1 MMKTQLEKAVCA
13 KVWDLSNP
21 KKEDTFNKMMF
32 LIAMHLMYK
41 KRQDPNCKLPEHN
54 VPQELYVSA
63 NEDNVNAAAAAA
75 FAEAKPSF

>member
-1 MMKTQLEKAVCA
+1 
-13 KVWDLSNP
+13 
-21 KKEDTFNKMMF
+21 
-32 LIAMHLMYK
+32 MHLMYK

-75 FAEAKPSF
+75 FAEAKP